1 MTFVVAATW
10 TAKPGEEAAV
20 ATALAQL
27 APASRAEPGMVLY
40 QAHRDPDNPNLFFL
54 YEQYVDQAAY
64 EAHTESDHFQRFA
77 LGQAIPRLERRER
90 LFWET
95 WDP

>member
-10 TAKPGEEAAV
+10 TAKPGEEAHV
-20 ATALAQL
+20 AAALARL
-27 APASRAEPGMVLY
+27 APASREEPGMVLY
-40 QAHRDPDNPNLFFL
+40 QPHRDPANPSIFFL
-54 YEQYVDQAAY
+54 YEQYVDRAAY
-64 EAHTESDHFQRFA
+64 EAHTASKHFEQFA
-77 LGQAIPRLERRER
+77 IGEAIPRLESRER